1 MKNNC
6 LYLHSK
12 ENMYGEE
19 KIQGM
24 NGLKH
29 FFIENPS
36 RFEELKLRV
45 T

>member
-1 MKNNC
+1 
-6 LYLHSK
+6 
-12 ENMYGEE
+12 MYGEE

-29 FFIENPS
+29 FFMENPS
-36 RFEELKLRV
+36 RFDELKTSV